1 MARILIVDD
10 EADIR
15 LVLRTMLE
23 RAGHDVLECD
33 RGKPVLDL
41 VRAEQPDVVLL
52 DVQLPDIDGL
62 AVLGAMRSEPA
73 TNVPVMLVSAYATD
87 AHIASG
93 LEQGA
98 ADYVVKPFRRDDLLA
113 RIDAIVTTTPSA
125 PPPPGDAPRSPHS

>member
-1 MARILIVDD
+1 VRILVVDD
-10 EADIR
+10 EADNR

-23 RAGHDVLECD
+23 RAGDDVLECD
-33 RGKPVLDL
+33 RGNPVLDL
-41 VRAEQPDVVLL
+41 VRAEQPDIVLL

-62 AVLGAMRSEPA
+62 AVLGAMRAEPA

-98 ADYVVKPFRRDDLLA
+98 VD
-113 RIDAIVTTTPSA
+113 
-125 PPPPGDAPRSPHS
+125 